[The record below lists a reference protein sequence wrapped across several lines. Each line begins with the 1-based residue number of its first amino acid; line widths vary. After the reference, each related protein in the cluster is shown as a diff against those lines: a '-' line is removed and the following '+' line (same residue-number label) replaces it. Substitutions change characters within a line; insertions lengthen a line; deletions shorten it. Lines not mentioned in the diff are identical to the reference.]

1 MNATTHQERNHGMST
16 TPTPV
21 TVAFIGL
28 GAMGSHMVR
37 HLLAAGH
44 TVRAFVRRP
53 DAAEAA
59 RALGAEP
66 FFTPAEAARGASVVF
81 TNVTSSED
89 VREVLLGAQGVI
101 HGAAP
106 GTICVDHSTISPIV
120 TREIAAALAA
130 RGIEAL
136 DCPVSGGTMGAEA
149 GTLTIMVGGKAEMLE
164 RVRPL
169 LERLGQTITHIGDH
183 GAGQVAKLCNQ
194 IAQVVN
200 IEGIAEA
207 MRFAAAQ
214 QVDTGRVFEAMATGM
229 AGSRMLDL
237 MGPKMVARNFAAGIE
252 ARLHDKDFGLARD
265 IAEEIG
271 LELPAMQA
279 TSAQL
284 RALMAR
290 GWGKDDTSSLLRV
303 LEG

>member
-1 MNATTHQERNHGMST
+1 MTTTST
-16 TPTPV
+16 PSV

-44 TVRAFVRRP
+44 TVRAFVRRAE
-53 DAAEAA
+53 AAEAA
-59 RALGAEP
+59 RAMGAEP

-89 VREVLLGAQGVI
+89 VREVLLGEQGVI

-106 GTICVDHSTISPIV
+106 GTVCVDHSTISPVV
-120 TREIAAALAA
+120 TREIAAALAE
-130 RGIEAL
+130 RGLEAL
-136 DCPVSGGTMGAEA
+136 DCPVSGGTMAAASGK
-149 GTLTIMVGGKAEMLE
+149 LTIMVGGKLDVLE
-164 RVRPL
+164 RVLPL
-169 LERLGQTITHIGDH
+169 LELLGTTITHIGDN

-207 MRFAAAQ
+207 MRFASAQ
-214 QVDTGRVFEAMATGM
+214 NVDTGRVLQAMSTGM

-237 MGPKMVARNFAAGIE
+237 MGPKMVSRNFAAGIE
-252 ARLHDKDFGLARD
+252 ARLHDKDFGLARA

-271 LELPAMQA
+271 LDLPAMQA

-284 RALMAR
+284 RTLMAN

>member
-1 MNATTHQERNHGMST
+1 MTATQST
-16 TPTPV
+16 

-53 DAAEAA
+53 EAAEAA

-89 VREVLLGAQGVI
+89 VREVLLGENGVI

-106 GTICVDHSTISPIV
+106 GTVCVDHSTISPIV
-120 TREIAAALAA
+120 TREIATALAA
-130 RGIEAL
+130 RGIDAL
-136 DCPVSGGTMGAEA
+136 DCPVSGGTAGAEA
-149 GTLTIMVGGKAEMLE
+149 ATLTIMVGGKPEVLE

-169 LERLGQTITHIGDH
+169 LALLGKSITYIGGN

-194 IAQVVN
+194 IVQVVN

-207 MRFAAAQ
+207 MHFAAAQ
-214 QVDTGRVFEAMATGM
+214 QVDTGRVLQAISTGF

-237 MGPKMVARNFAAGIE
+237 MGPKMVEREFAAGIE

-265 IAEEIG
+265 IAQEIG
-271 LELPAMQA
+271 LRLPAMQA

-284 RALMAR
+284 KSLMEH

-303 LEG
+303 LEN

>member
-1 MNATTHQERNHGMST
+1 MTATQST
-16 TPTPV
+16 

-53 DAAEAA
+53 EAAEAA

-89 VREVLLGAQGVI
+89 VREVLLGESGVI

-106 GTICVDHSTISPIV
+106 GTVCVDHSTISPIV
-120 TREIAAALAA
+120 TREIATALAA

-136 DCPVSGGTMGAEA
+136 DCPVSGGTAGAEA
-149 GTLTIMVGGKAEMLE
+149 ATLTIMVGGKPDVLE
-164 RVRPL
+164 NVRPL
-169 LERLGQTITHIGDH
+169 LALLGKSITYIGGN

-194 IAQVVN
+194 IVQVVN

-207 MRFAAAQ
+207 MHFAAAQ
-214 QVDTGRVFEAMATGM
+214 QVDTGRVLQAISTGF

-237 MGPKMVARNFAAGIE
+237 MGPKMVERDFAAGIE
-252 ARLHDKDFGLARD
+252 ARLHDKDFGLAQD
-265 IAEEIG
+265 IAQEIG
-271 LELPAMQA
+271 LKLPAMQA
-279 TSAQL
+279 TSTQL
-284 RALMAR
+284 QSLMEH

-303 LEG
+303 LES

>member
-1 MNATTHQERNHGMST
+1 MTSPQ
-16 TPTPV
+16 TPV

-28 GAMGSHMVR
+28 GAMGTPMVR

-44 TVRAFVRRP
+44 TVRAYVRRP
-53 DAAEAA
+53 EAAEAA

-66 FFTPAEAARGASVVF
+66 FFTPAEAAQGASVVF
-81 TNVTSSED
+81 TNVTSSDD
-89 VREVLLGAQGVI
+89 VRQVLLGDQGVI

-120 TREIAAALAA
+120 TREIATALAA

-136 DCPVSGGTMGAEA
+136 DCPVSGGTAGAEA
-149 GTLTIMVGGKAEMLE
+149 ASLTIMVGGNAEMLE

-169 LERLGQTITHIGDH
+169 LALLGKTITHIGDN

-194 IAQVVN
+194 IAQVIN

-214 QVDTGRVFEAMATGM
+214 QVDTGRVLQAMSTGL
-229 AGSRMLDL
+229 AASRMLDL
-237 MGPKMVARNFAAGIE
+237 MGPKMVARDFAAGIE

-271 LELPAMQA
+271 LKLPAMQA

-284 RALMAR
+284 QSLMEH

-303 LEG
+303 LER